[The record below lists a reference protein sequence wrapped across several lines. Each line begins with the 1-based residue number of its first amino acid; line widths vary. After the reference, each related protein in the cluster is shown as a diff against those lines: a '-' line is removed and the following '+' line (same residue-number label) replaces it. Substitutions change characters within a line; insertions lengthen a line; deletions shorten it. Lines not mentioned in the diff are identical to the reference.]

1 MKRSAWSGIV
11 GAGELAAV
19 DRCSGSVWRLCNW
32 VVSIKTWETRAWI
45 ARLETVPCSSWWSM
59 RELLRDKKSLNS
71 DALAGSIL
79 VRSFCHG
86 TESSRSNCEWKQ
98 NLYLEHSKY
107 SGCEEINGRAGADLS
122 AVQVQISSAVQVQ
135 WARQSRVYSPGRE
148 YSPDPSGNLQKRDQA
163 RTASGPGRLT
173 QRINETPAKQ
183 RSDNASQKRQPDI
196 GSADELHL

>member
-1 MKRSAWSGIV
+1 MLPKACQNNYFHSVITLHNLTMPPWSTPYNLIQVRYSWSCHSPCFPGFTQSHLE
-11 GAGELAAV
+11 GFSEWF
-19 DRCSGSVWRLCNW
+19 C
-32 VVSIKTWETRAWI
+32 VSF
-45 ARLETVPCSSWWSM
+45 SWLQSRPM
-59 RELLRDKKSLNS
+59 CR
-71 DALAGSIL
+71 G
-79 VRSFCHG
+79 CHG

-122 AVQVQISSAVQVQ
+122 AVQVQ

-148 YSPDPSGNLQKRDQA
+148 YSPDPSGNLPKRDQA

-173 QRINETPAKQ
+173 QRINETPARQ